1 MDKQQNKSEL
11 RKLYR
16 RQRADRFNTESWL
29 HILSATEL
37 KNATNVAS
45 YISYEFEPETSDVNQ
60 RLIADGKKVFL
71 PRLLENNDIQ
81 WVSWNGSSENL
92 TKVEKIYEPIGDAVE
107 VELDVIILP
116 ALHVDRMG
124 NRLGQGGG
132 SYDRALSRSKAF
144 KIALLHYGE
153 LTSEILPI
161 QPHDEKIDAAAT
173 PEIVVR
179 FKFVKVSR
187 LRAITTR

>member
-16 RQRADRFNTESWL
+16 RERADRFNSESWL

-37 KNATNVAS
+37 KSATNVAS
-45 YISYEFEPETSDVNQ
+45 YISYEFEPETSDLNQ
-60 RLIADGKKVFL
+60 RLIEDGKKVFL

-81 WVSWNGSSENL
+81 WVSWDGSLENL
-92 TKVEKIYEPIGDAVE
+92 TKNEKIYEPIGDAVE

-153 LTSEILPI
+153 LTSEILPV
-161 QPHDEKIDAAAT
+161 QPHDEKVDAAAT
-173 PEIVVR
+173 PEITVR
-179 FKFVKVSR
+179 F
-187 LRAITTR
+187 

>member
-132 SYDRALSRSKAF
+132 SYDRALSRSNAF

-179 FKFVKVSR
+179 F
-187 LRAITTR
+187 

>member
-37 KNATNVAS
+37 KGATNIAS
-45 YISYEFEPETSDVNQ
+45 YISYEFEPETSDINQ
-60 RLIADGKKVFL
+60 RLIKDGKKVFL

-81 WVSWNGSSENL
+81 WVSWDGSTENL
-92 TKVEKIYEPIGDAVE
+92 TKVEKIFEPIGDAVE
-107 VELDVIILP
+107 VELEVIILP

-144 KIALLHYGE
+144 KVALLHYGE
-153 LTSEILPI
+153 LTSEILPV
-161 QPHDEKIDAAAT
+161 QPHDEKVDATAT
-173 PEIVVR
+173 PEIIVR
-179 FKFVKVSR
+179 F
-187 LRAITTR
+187 

>member
-16 RQRADRFNTESWL
+16 RERADRFNTESWL

-37 KNATNVAS
+37 KTATNVAS
-45 YISYEFEPETSDVNQ
+45 YISYEFEPETSDINQ
-60 RLIADGKKVFL
+60 RLIEDGKKVFL

-81 WVSWNGSSENL
+81 WVSWNGSLENL
-92 TKVEKIYEPIGDAVE
+92 TKNEKIYEPIGSAVE
-107 VELDVIILP
+107 VDLDVIILP

-153 LTSEILPI
+153 LTSEILPV
-161 QPHDEKIDAAAT
+161 QPHDEKVDAAAT
-173 PEIVVR
+173 PEIIVR
-179 FKFVKVSR
+179 F
-187 LRAITTR
+187 

>member
-29 HILSATEL
+29 HILSASEL

-45 YISYEFEPETSDVNQ
+45 YISYEFEPETSDINQ
-60 RLIADGKKVFL
+60 RLIKDGKKVFL

-92 TKVEKIYEPIGDAVE
+92 KKVEKIFEPIGDAVE

-161 QPHDEKIDAAAT
+161 QPHDEKVDAAAT

-179 FKFVKVSR
+179 F
-187 LRAITTR
+187 

>member
-16 RQRADRFNTESWL
+16 RERADRFNTESWL

-37 KNATNVAS
+37 KTATNVAS
-45 YISYEFEPETSDVNQ
+45 FISYEFEPETSDINQ
-60 RLIADGKKVFL
+60 RLIEDGKKVFL

-81 WVSWNGSSENL
+81 WVSWNGSLENL
-92 TKVEKIYEPIGDAVE
+92 TKNEKIYEPIGSAVE
-107 VELDVIILP
+107 VDLDVIILP

-144 KIALLHYGE
+144 KIALLHHGE
-153 LTSEILPI
+153 LTSEILPV
-161 QPHDEKIDAAAT
+161 QPHDEKVDAAAT
-173 PEIVVR
+173 PEIIVR
-179 FKFVKVSR
+179 F
-187 LRAITTR
+187 

>member
-37 KNATNVAS
+37 KGATNIAS
-45 YISYEFEPETSDVNQ
+45 YISYEFEPETSDINQ
-60 RLIADGKKVFL
+60 RLIKDGKKVFL

-81 WVSWNGSSENL
+81 WVSWDGSTENL

-179 FKFVKVSR
+179 F
-187 LRAITTR
+187 

>member
-1 MDKQQNKSEL
+1 MDKQGNKSEL

-16 RQRADRFNTESWL
+16 RQRADRFNAESWL

-45 YISYEFEPETSDVNQ
+45 YISYEFEPETSDINQ
-60 RLIADGKKVFL
+60 RLIKDGKKVFL

-81 WVSWNGSSENL
+81 WVSWHGSSENL
-92 TKVEKIYEPIGDAVE
+92 TNVEKIYEPIGDAVE

-132 SYDRALSRSKAF
+132 SFDRALSRSKAF

-153 LTSEILPI
+153 LTSEILPV
-161 QPHDEKIDAAAT
+161 QPHDEKVDAAAT
-173 PEIVVR
+173 PEIIVR
-179 FKFVKVSR
+179 F
-187 LRAITTR
+187 

>member
-37 KNATNVAS
+37 KDATNIAS
-45 YISYEFEPETSDVNQ
+45 YISYEFEPETSDINQ
-60 RLIADGKKVFL
+60 RLIKDGKKVFL

-173 PEIVVR
+173 PEIIVR
-179 FKFVKVSR
+179 F
-187 LRAITTR
+187 

>member
-16 RQRADRFNTESWL
+16 RERADRFNTESWL

-37 KNATNVAS
+37 KTATNVAS
-45 YISYEFEPETSDVNQ
+45 YISYEFEPETSDINQ
-60 RLIADGKKVFL
+60 RLIEDGKKVFL

-81 WVSWNGSSENL
+81 WVNWDGSLENL
-92 TKVEKIYEPIGDAVE
+92 TKNEKIYEPIGSAVE
-107 VELDVIILP
+107 VDLDVIILP

-144 KIALLHYGE
+144 KIAMLHHGE
-153 LTSEILPI
+153 LTSEILPV
-161 QPHDEKIDAAAT
+161 QPHDEKVDAAAT
-173 PEIVVR
+173 PEIIVR
-179 FKFVKVSR
+179 F
-187 LRAITTR
+187 

>member
-1 MDKQQNKSEL
+1 MDKQGNKSEL

-16 RQRADRFNTESWL
+16 RQRADRFNAESWL

-45 YISYEFEPETSDVNQ
+45 YISYEFEPETSDINQ
-60 RLIADGKKVFL
+60 RLIKDGKKVFL

-116 ALHVDRMG
+116 ALHVDRIG

-153 LTSEILPI
+153 LTSEILPV
-161 QPHDEKIDAAAT
+161 QPHDEKVNAAAT
-173 PEIVVR
+173 PDIIVR
-179 FKFVKVSR
+179 F
-187 LRAITTR
+187 

>member
-16 RQRADRFNTESWL
+16 RERADRFNTESWL

-45 YISYEFEPETSDVNQ
+45 YISYEFEPETSDINQ
-60 RLIADGKKVFL
+60 RLIKDGKKVFL

-132 SYDRALSRSKAF
+132 SFDRALSRSKAF

-153 LTSEILPI
+153 LTSEILPV
-161 QPHDEKIDAAAT
+161 QPHDEKVDAAAT
-173 PEIVVR
+173 PEIIVR
-179 FKFVKVSR
+179 F
-187 LRAITTR
+187 

>member
-29 HILSATEL
+29 HILSASEL

-45 YISYEFEPETSDVNQ
+45 YISYEFEPETSDINQ
-60 RLIADGKKVFL
+60 RLIKDGKKVFL

-81 WVSWNGSSENL
+81 WVSWDGSTENL

-179 FKFVKVSR
+179 F
-187 LRAITTR
+187 

>member
-81 WVSWNGSSENL
+81 WVSWNGSYENL

-161 QPHDEKIDAAAT
+161 QPHDEKIDAAAN

-179 FKFVKVSR
+179 F
-187 LRAITTR
+187 

>member
-16 RQRADRFNTESWL
+16 RERADRFNTESWL

-37 KNATNVAS
+37 KTATNVAS
-45 YISYEFEPETSDVNQ
+45 YISYEFEPETSDINQ
-60 RLIADGKKVFL
+60 RLIEDGKKVFL

-81 WVSWNGSSENL
+81 WVNWDGSLENL
-92 TKVEKIYEPIGDAVE
+92 TKNEKIYEPIGNAVE
-107 VELDVIILP
+107 VDLDVIILP

-144 KIALLHYGE
+144 KIALLHHGE
-153 LTSEILPI
+153 LTSEILPV
-161 QPHDEKIDAAAT
+161 QPHDEKVDAAAT
-173 PEIVVR
+173 PEIIVR
-179 FKFVKVSR
+179 F
-187 LRAITTR
+187 

>member
-16 RQRADRFNTESWL
+16 RERADRFNTESWL
-29 HILSATEL
+29 HILSTTEL
-37 KNATNVAS
+37 KTATNVAS
-45 YISYEFEPETSDVNQ
+45 YISYEFEPETSDINQ
-60 RLIADGKKVFL
+60 KLIEDGKKVFL

-81 WVSWNGSSENL
+81 WVSWDGSLENL
-92 TKVEKIYEPIGDAVE
+92 TKNEKIYEPIGSAVE
-107 VELDVIILP
+107 VVLDVIILP

-144 KIALLHYGE
+144 KIALLHHGE
-153 LTSEILPI
+153 LTSEILPV
-161 QPHDEKIDAAAT
+161 QPHDEKVDAAAT
-173 PEIVVR
+173 PEIIVR
-179 FKFVKVSR
+179 F
-187 LRAITTR
+187 

>member
-29 HILSATEL
+29 HILSASEL
-37 KNATNVAS
+37 KNATNIAS
-45 YISYEFEPETSDVNQ
+45 YISYEFEPETSDINQ
-60 RLIADGKKVFL
+60 RLIKDGKKVFL

-173 PEIVVR
+173 PEIIVR
-179 FKFVKVSR
+179 F
-187 LRAITTR
+187 

>member
-37 KNATNVAS
+37 KGATNIAS
-45 YISYEFEPETSDVNQ
+45 YISYEFEPETSDINQ
-60 RLIADGKKVFL
+60 RLIKDGKKVFL

-153 LTSEILPI
+153 LTSEILPV
-161 QPHDEKIDAAAT
+161 QPHDEKVDATAT
-173 PEIVVR
+173 PEIIVR
-179 FKFVKVSR
+179 F
-187 LRAITTR
+187 

>member
-29 HILSATEL
+29 HILSASEL
-37 KNATNVAS
+37 KNATNIAS
-45 YISYEFEPETSDVNQ
+45 YISYGFEPETSDINQ
-60 RLIADGKKVFL
+60 RLIKDGKKVFL

-92 TKVEKIYEPIGDAVE
+92 TKVEKIFEPIGDAVE

-153 LTSEILPI
+153 LTSEILPV
-161 QPHDEKIDAAAT
+161 QPHDEKVDATAT
-173 PEIVVR
+173 PEIIVR
-179 FKFVKVSR
+179 F
-187 LRAITTR
+187 

>member
-29 HILSATEL
+29 HILSASEL
-37 KNATNVAS
+37 KNATNIAS
-45 YISYEFEPETSDVNQ
+45 YISYEFEPETSDINQ
-60 RLIADGKKVFL
+60 RLIKDGKKVFL

-179 FKFVKVSR
+179 F
-187 LRAITTR
+187 

>member
-37 KNATNVAS
+37 KGATNIAS
-45 YISYEFEPETSDVNQ
+45 YISYEFEPETSDINQ
-60 RLIADGKKVFL
+60 RLIKDGKKVFL

-81 WVSWNGSSENL
+81 WVSWDGSTENL

-153 LTSEILPI
+153 LTSEILPV
-161 QPHDEKIDAAAT
+161 QPHDEKVDATAT
-173 PEIVVR
+173 PEIIVR
-179 FKFVKVSR
+179 F
-187 LRAITTR
+187 

>member
-16 RQRADRFNTESWL
+16 RERADRFNTESWL

-37 KNATNVAS
+37 KSATNVAS
-45 YISYEFEPETSDVNQ
+45 YISYEFEPETSDINQ
-60 RLIADGKKVFL
+60 KLIEAGKKVFL

-81 WVSWNGSSENL
+81 WVSWDGSLENL
-92 TKVEKIYEPIGDAVE
+92 TKNEKIYEPIGDAVE

-153 LTSEILPI
+153 LTSEILPV
-161 QPHDEKIDAAAT
+161 QPHDEKVDAAAT
-173 PEIVVR
+173 PEITVR
-179 FKFVKVSR
+179 F
-187 LRAITTR
+187 

>member
-1 MDKQQNKSEL
+1 MDKQGNKSEL

-16 RQRADRFNTESWL
+16 RQRADRFNAESWL

-45 YISYEFEPETSDVNQ
+45 YISYEFEPETSDINQ
-60 RLIADGKKVFL
+60 RLIKDGKKVFL

-153 LTSEILPI
+153 LTSEILPV
-161 QPHDEKIDAAAT
+161 QPHDEKVDATAT
-173 PEIVVR
+173 PEIIVR
-179 FKFVKVSR
+179 F
-187 LRAITTR
+187 

>member
-37 KNATNVAS
+37 KSATNIAS
-45 YISYEFEPETSDVNQ
+45 YISYEFEPETSDINQ
-60 RLIADGKKVFL
+60 RLIKDGKKVFL

-153 LTSEILPI
+153 LTSEILPV
-161 QPHDEKIDAAAT
+161 QPHDEKVDATAT
-173 PEIVVR
+173 PEIIVR
-179 FKFVKVSR
+179 F
-187 LRAITTR
+187 

>member
-29 HILSATEL
+29 HILSASEL

-92 TKVEKIYEPIGDAVE
+92 TKVGKIYEPIGDAVE

-116 ALHVDRMG
+116 ALHVDRIG

-153 LTSEILPI
+153 LTSEILPV
-161 QPHDEKIDAAAT
+161 QPHDEKVDATAT
-173 PEIVVR
+173 PEIIVR
-179 FKFVKVSR
+179 F
-187 LRAITTR
+187 

>member
-29 HILSATEL
+29 HILTASEL
-37 KNATNVAS
+37 KNATNIAS
-45 YISYEFEPETSDVNQ
+45 YISYEFEPETSDINQ
-60 RLIADGKKVFL
+60 RLIKDGKKVFL

-132 SYDRALSRSKAF
+132 AYDRALSRSKAF

-173 PEIVVR
+173 PEIIVR
-179 FKFVKVSR
+179 F
-187 LRAITTR
+187 

>member
-37 KNATNVAS
+37 KGATNIAS
-45 YISYEFEPETSDVNQ
+45 YISYGFEPETSDINQ
-60 RLIADGKKVFL
+60 RLIKDGKKVFL

-81 WVSWNGSSENL
+81 WVSWDGSTENL
-92 TKVEKIYEPIGDAVE
+92 TKVEKIFEPIGDAVE

-153 LTSEILPI
+153 LTSEILSV
-161 QPHDEKIDAAAT
+161 QPHDEKIDATAT

-179 FKFVKVSR
+179 F
-187 LRAITTR
+187 

>member
-45 YISYEFEPETSDVNQ
+45 YISYEFEPETSDINQ
-60 RLIADGKKVFL
+60 RLIKDGKKVFL

-92 TKVEKIYEPIGDAVE
+92 TKVGKIYEPIGDAVE

-132 SYDRALSRSKAF
+132 SYDRALSRSEAF

-179 FKFVKVSR
+179 F
-187 LRAITTR
+187 

>member
-45 YISYEFEPETSDVNQ
+45 YISYEFEPETSDINQ
-60 RLIADGKKVFL
+60 RLIEDGKKVFL

-81 WVSWNGSSENL
+81 WVNWDGSLENL
-92 TKVEKIYEPIGDAVE
+92 TKNEKIYEPIGSAVE
-107 VELDVIILP
+107 VDLDVIILP

-179 FKFVKVSR
+179 F
-187 LRAITTR
+187 

>member
-29 HILSATEL
+29 HILSASEL
-37 KNATNVAS
+37 KNATNIAS
-45 YISYEFEPETSDVNQ
+45 YISYEFEPETSDINQ
-60 RLIADGKKVFL
+60 RLIKDGKKVFL

-161 QPHDEKIDAAAT
+161 QPHDEKVDATAT
-173 PEIVVR
+173 PEIIVR
-179 FKFVKVSR
+179 F
-187 LRAITTR
+187 

>member
-37 KNATNVAS
+37 KDATNIAS
-45 YISYEFEPETSDVNQ
+45 YISYEFEPETSDINQ
-60 RLIADGKKVFL
+60 RLIKDGKKVFL

-179 FKFVKVSR
+179 F
-187 LRAITTR
+187 

>member
-45 YISYEFEPETSDVNQ
+45 YISYEFEPETSDINQ
-60 RLIADGKKVFL
+60 RLIKDGKKVFL

-153 LTSEILPI
+153 LTSEILPV
-161 QPHDEKIDAAAT
+161 QPHDEKVDAAAT
-173 PEIVVR
+173 PEIIVR
-179 FKFVKVSR
+179 F
-187 LRAITTR
+187 